1 MGEFYVQHEYWF
13 ATFQLVMAMLGMGA
27 TLTARDFSDV
37 IREPRSVSLGLAV
50 QLLVVPLVALVF
62 LSALGVS
69 GGVAIG
75 IALLAAIPG
84 GTTSNIFTF
93 FARGN
98 SALSISITALTTLA
112 CLVTTPLILT
122 LLISESLP
130 AGFSMP
136 TGQIITEIAL
146 TLLLPLVLGMLYL
159 YLYPGPAALV
169 SKWCIR
175 ASLFGIVLIVV
186 GSASAG
192 RLDIDAFGLANVRL
206 VLFFTLALVA
216 TGWLAPRLFRLSRP
230 DSTAVEFEVIVRN
243 TNLGVMLKASLFP
256 ASAGATAQLGDM
268 VLFTVLLYGG
278 LQLLIAPVLI
288 KAYSRISPGNR
299 IL

>member
-13 ATFQLVMAMLGMGA
+13 ASFQLVMAMLGMGA
-27 TLTARDFSDV
+27 TLTVRDFGE
-37 IREPRSVSLGLAV
+37 IIGKPRPVTLGLCV
-50 QLLVVPLVALVF
+50 QLLLVPLVAFIF
-62 LSALGVS
+62 LRSLGLN
-69 GGVAIG
+69 GGLAIG

-98 SALSISITALTTLA
+98 SALSITITAVTTLA

-122 LLISESLP
+122 LLISDSLP

-136 TGQIITEIAL
+136 TGKIVSEIGL
-146 TLLLPLVLGMLYL
+146 TLLLPLVLGMTYL
-159 YLYPGPAALV
+159 HLYPVPAAV
-169 SKWCIR
+169 ISKWCIR
-175 ASLFGIVLIVV
+175 ASLFGILLIVV

-192 RLDIDAFGLANVRL
+192 RLDIEAFGIDNVRL
-206 VLFFTLALVA
+206 VVGFMLLMVI
-216 TGWLAPRLFRLSRP
+216 TGWAAPRLFKLSKP

-243 TNLGVMLKASLFP
+243 TNLGVMIKASLFP
-256 ASAGATAQLGDM
+256 ASAGATAQLGDT

-288 KAYSRISPGNR
+288 KAYTGKN
-299 IL
+299 

>member
-1 MGEFYVQHEYWF
+1 MGEFYVQYEYWF

-27 TLTARDFSDV
+27 TLTLRDFGD
-37 IREPRSVSLGLAV
+37 ILREPRSVTLGFCV
-50 QLLVVPLVALVF
+50 QVLVVPLVAFTF
-62 LSALGVS
+62 LLSLGVS
-69 GGVAIG
+69 GGVAVG

-98 SALSISITALTTLA
+98 SALSISITAITTLA

-122 LLISESLP
+122 LLISDSLP
-130 AGFSMP
+130 ANFSMP
-136 TGQIITEIAL
+136 HGQIVTEIAL
-146 TLLLPLVLGMLYL
+146 TLLLPLVLGMAYL
-159 YLYPGPAALV
+159 YMYPAPAAIV

-192 RLDIDAFGLANVRL
+192 RLDLDAFGMENVRL
-206 VLFFTLALVA
+206 VLYFTLALVI
-216 TGWLAPRLFRLSRP
+216 TGWLAPRVFRLSRP
-230 DSTAVEFEVIVRN
+230 DSIAVEFEVIVRN
-243 TNLGVMLKASLFP
+243 ANLGVMLKASLFP
-256 ASAGATAQLGDM
+256 AAAGATAQLGDA

-278 LQLLIAPVLI
+278 MQLLIAPVLI
-288 KAYSRISPGNR
+288 RIYSRSS
-299 IL
+299 

>member
-27 TLTARDFSDV
+27 TLTVRDFGDI
-37 IREPRSVSLGLAV
+37 IREPRSVTLGLFV
-50 QLLVVPLVALVF
+50 QVLVVPLVAFIF
-62 LSALGVS
+62 LRNLGLT
-69 GGVAIG
+69 GGVAVG

-98 SALSISITALTTLA
+98 SALSISITAITTLA

-122 LLISESLP
+122 LLISDSLP

-136 TGQIITEIAL
+136 TGQIVTEIGL
-146 TLLLPLVLGMLYL
+146 ILLLPLALGMTYL
-159 YLYPGPAALV
+159 YMYPSPAVTA
-169 SKWCIR
+169 SRWCVR
-175 ASLFGIVLIVV
+175 ASLLGIVLIVV
-186 GSASAG
+186 GSVSAG
-192 RLDIDAFGLANVRL
+192 RLDLHAFGLGNVRL
-206 VLFFTLALVA
+206 VLYFTLVLVA
-216 TGWLAPRLFRLSRP
+216 VGWAAPRLFRLSRP

-256 ASAGATAQLGDM
+256 AAAGATAKLGDT

-288 KAYSRISPGNR
+288 KIYSRKR
-299 IL
+299 QC

>member
-1 MGEFYVQHEYWF
+1 MGDFYVLHEYWF
-13 ATFQLVMAMLGMGA
+13 ASFQLVMAMLGMGA
-27 TLTARDFSDV
+27 TLTVRDFGE
-37 IREPRSVSLGLAV
+37 IIGKPRPVTLGLCV
-50 QLLVVPLVALVF
+50 QLLIVPLVAFIF
-62 LSALGVS
+62 LRSLGLN
-69 GGVAIG
+69 GGLAIG

-98 SALSISITALTTLA
+98 SALSITITAVTTLA

-122 LLISESLP
+122 LLISDSLP

-136 TGQIITEIAL
+136 TGKIVSEIGL
-146 TLLLPLVLGMLYL
+146 TLLLPLMLGMAYL
-159 YLYPGPAALV
+159 HMYPVPAAV
-169 SKWCIR
+169 ISKWCIR
-175 ASLFGIVLIVV
+175 ASLLGILLIVV

-192 RLDIDAFGLANVRL
+192 RLDIEAFGMDNVRL
-206 VLFFTLALVA
+206 VVCFMLLMVM
-216 TGWLAPRLFRLSRP
+216 TGWAAPRLFKLSKP

-243 TNLGVMLKASLFP
+243 TNLGVMIKASLFP
-256 ASAGATAQLGDM
+256 AAAGATAQLGDT

-288 KAYSRISPGNR
+288 KIYTRKN
-299 IL
+299 

>member
-13 ATFQLVMAMLGMGA
+13 ASFQLVMAMLGMGA
-27 TLTARDFSDV
+27 TLTLRDFGDIIS
-37 IREPRSVSLGLAV
+37 EPRTVTLGLCV
-50 QLLVVPLVALVF
+50 QVLLVPLVAFIF
-62 LSALGVS
+62 LRSLGLN
-69 GGVAIG
+69 GGLAIG

-98 SALSISITALTTLA
+98 SALSITITAITTLA

-122 LLISESLP
+122 LLISDSLP

-136 TGQIITEIAL
+136 TGKIVTEIGL
-146 TLLLPLVLGMLYL
+146 TLLLPLMLGMAYL
-159 YLYPGPAALV
+159 HLYPVPAAIA

-175 ASLFGIVLIVV
+175 ASLLGILLIVV
-186 GSASAG
+186 GSVSAG
-192 RLDIDAFGLANVRL
+192 RLDIAAFGMENVRL
-206 VLFFTLALVA
+206 VLCFMLMMVV
-216 TGWLAPRLFRLSRP
+216 TGWAAPRLFKLSRR

-243 TNLGVMLKASLFP
+243 TNLGVMIKASLFP
-256 ASAGATAQLGDM
+256 AAAGATASLGDT

-288 KAYSRISPGNR
+288 KIYSRKK
-299 IL
+299 

>member
-1 MGEFYVQHEYWF
+1 MGELYVQYEYWF

-27 TLTARDFSDV
+27 TLTARDFGDV
-37 IREPRSVSLGLAV
+37 IREPRSVLLGLSV
-50 QLLVVPLVALVF
+50 QLIVVPLVAFVF
-62 LSALGVS
+62 LRSLGIS
-69 GGVAIG
+69 GGVAVG
-75 IALLAAIPG
+75 IALLSAIPG

-98 SALSISITALTTLA
+98 SALSISITAITTLA
-112 CLVTTPLILT
+112 CLITTPLILT

-136 TGQIITEIAL
+136 HGQIVIEIAL
-146 TLLLPLVLGMLYL
+146 TLLLPLAVGMAYL
-159 YLYPGPAALV
+159 YMYPAPAAIV

-192 RLDIDAFGLANVRL
+192 RLDLDAFGMDNVRL
-206 VLFFTLALVA
+206 VIYFTLVLVA
-216 TGWLAPRLFRLSRP
+216 AGWGAPRLFRLSRP

-256 ASAGATAQLGDM
+256 AAANATAQLGDT

-278 LQLLIAPVLI
+278 LQLLIAPLLI
-288 KAYSRISPGNR
+288 KVYSR
-299 IL
+299 LK

>member
-27 TLTARDFSDV
+27 TLTARDFGDV
-37 IREPRSVSLGLAV
+37 IREPGSVTLGLCV
-50 QLLVVPLVALVF
+50 QLLVVPLVAFVF
-62 LSALGVS
+62 LRSLGVT
-69 GGVAIG
+69 GGVAVG
-75 IALLAAIPG
+75 IALLSAIPG

-98 SALSISITALTTLA
+98 SALSISITGITTLA
-112 CLVTTPLILT
+112 CLITTPLILT
-122 LLISESLP
+122 LLISDSLP

-136 TGQIITEIAL
+136 TGQIMMEIAL
-146 TLLLPLVLGMLYL
+146 TLLLPLALGMAYL
-159 YLYPGPAALV
+159 YMYPIPAAIA

-175 ASLFGIVLIVV
+175 ASLLGIVLIVV

-192 RLDIDAFGLANVRL
+192 RLDLEAFGLGNVRL
-206 VLFFTLALVA
+206 VFFFTLVLMA

-256 ASAGATAQLGDM
+256 AAAGASTQLGDS

-278 LQLLIAPVLI
+278 LQLLVAPVLI
-288 KAYSRISPGNR
+288 KIYSGTQ
-299 IL
+299 